1 MGRRLIALLL
11 ACVPLALAL
20 PQQGIAE
27 VEWNLKK
34 QLSMDAA
41 PRDIA
46 PSADGKWMYVL
57 TAGEILVYSVPDYKV
72 VSRIPVDK
80 SFDRVVYSATDNTLI
95 ASSSTEKTV
104 KIIQL
109 AVVHRFSLEGLAF
122 KGPQNA
128 PVTLVVFSDY
138 Q

>member
-1 MGRRLIALLL
+1 VGRRLFALLL
-11 ACVPLALAL
+11 ACIPLAMAT
-20 PQQGIAE
+20 PQQTFAA
-27 VEWNLKK
+27 VEWNVKK
-34 QLSMDAA
+34 QLSIEAA

-46 PSADGKWMYVL
+46 TSADGKWMYVL
-57 TAGEILVYSVPDYKV
+57 TAGEILVYSVPEYKIA
-72 VSRIPVDK
+72 SRIPVDK
-80 SFDRVVYSATDNTLI
+80 SYDRISYSAPDNSLI
-95 ASSSTEKTV
+95 ASSSSEKSV

-109 AVVHRFSLEGLAF
+109 SVVHRFSLEGLPF

>member
-1 MGRRLIALLL
+1 MGKKLTIMVL
-11 ACVPLALAL
+11 ACGILALAS
-20 PQQGIAE
+20 PHQSFAA

-34 QLSMDAA
+34 QLSLEAA

-46 PSADGKWMYVL
+46 ASADGKWLYVL
-57 TAGEILVYSVPDYKV
+57 TTGEILVYSLPDYKIV
-72 VSRIPVDK
+72 NRIPVDK
-80 SFDRVVYSATDNTLI
+80 TFDRMVYSATDNSLI
-95 ASSSTEKTV
+95 ASSSAEKSV

-109 AVVHRFSLEGLAF
+109 AVVHHFSLDGLPA

>member
-1 MGRRLIALLL
+1 LMALLL
-11 ACVPLALAL
+11 ACVPLALAS
-20 PQQGIAE
+20 PQQGFAE

-34 QLSMDAA
+34 QLSLEAA

-57 TAGEILVYSVPDYKV
+57 TTGEILVYSVPEYAV
-72 VSRIPVDK
+72 VKRIPVDK

-95 ASSSTEKTV
+95 ASSSSEKSV

-109 AVVHRFSLEGLAF
+109 SVVHRFSLDGLPV